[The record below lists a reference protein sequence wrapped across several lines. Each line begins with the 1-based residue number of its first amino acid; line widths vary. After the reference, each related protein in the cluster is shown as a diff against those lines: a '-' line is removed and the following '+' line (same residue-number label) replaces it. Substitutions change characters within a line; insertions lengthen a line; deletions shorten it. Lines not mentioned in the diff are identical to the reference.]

1 MVTVWRQEEENVEVR
16 EHGYLTLL
24 QLRSPAQTFK
34 QDLSTFKAQGTQV
47 PPSCLFNNSEES

>member
-34 QDLSTFKAQGTQV
+34 QDLTFKAQGTQA
-47 PPSCLFNNSEES
+47 PSSCLFNTSEES